1 MRAVLQRVSR
11 ASVEIDASTVGQIER
26 GWLILLGIAHE
37 DTRSDAQ
44 WLSEKILNFRGF
56 EDDQGKMNLSVVDLK
71 GSILVVSQFTLLADC
86 RSGRRPSFTAAAKPA
101 VAEELYL
108 FFAELMKRSG
118 LPVATGVFGAMM
130 KVELINDGPVTFLLD
145 SRPGKEAEA

>member
-11 ASVEIDASTVGQIER
+11 ASVEVDASAVGQIER
-26 GWLILLGIAHE
+26 GWLILLGVAHE

-44 WLSEKILNFRGF
+44 WLSEKVLNLRGF

-108 FFAELMKRSG
+108 FFTELMKRSG

-145 SRPGKEAEA
+145 SRPARDAET